1 MTDLSGKVALIT
13 GAARGIGAAIAE
25 TLAAHS
31 AHIVAIDLPTS
42 DMTALCGQLPHPPLI
57 CTGDVACATDW
68 QRWMHDITA
77 HYGHID
83 IVVNNA
89 GMSGPVAP
97 LIDYPDDAF
106 ERVMQVNCTGVFLGM
121 KYASQLMCA
130 QQRGGAI
137 VNVASNV
144 GLMGSPNVIGYA
156 ASKHAVI
163 GLTKSAAKGL
173 AQFGIRVNA
182 VCPAPTDTDMVWQL
196 ERRSANPD
204 AVKQALVANTP
215 MGRYADP
222 SEIAAAVLFL
232 ASPAASFVTG
242 ACLPVDGGSVA

>member
-1 MTDLSGKVALIT
+1 MTNLTGHVALVT
-13 GAARGIGAAIAE
+13 GAARGIGAAIAQ
-25 TLAAHS
+25 TLAHHG
-31 AHIVAIDLPTS
+31 AHIVAIDVPDS
-42 DMTALCGQLPHPPLI
+42 DCTALCHQLVHPPLI
-57 CTGDVACATDW
+57 CTGDVSNPADW
-68 QRWMHDITA
+68 QRWLQESIA

-83 IVVNNA
+83 IIVNNA
-89 GMSGPVAP
+89 GISGPVAP
-97 LIDYPDDAF
+97 LTAYPDDAF

-121 KYASQLMCA
+121 KYGSQVMCE
-130 QQRGGAI
+130 QHRGGAI

-196 ERRSANPD
+196 DRRSASPD
-204 AVKQALVANTP
+204 AVKQALVAHTP

-232 ASPAASFVTG
+232 ASPTASFITG